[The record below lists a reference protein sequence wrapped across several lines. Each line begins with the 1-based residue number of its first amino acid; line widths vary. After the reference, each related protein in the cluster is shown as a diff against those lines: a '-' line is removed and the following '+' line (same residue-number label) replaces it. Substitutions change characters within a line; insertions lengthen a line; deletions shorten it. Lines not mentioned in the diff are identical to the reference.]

1 MKISA
6 QIGLVTK
13 RRLFKTM
20 EGKKK
25 KNAGK
30 SANHKEILP
39 NSFAMLAV
47 HRKL

>member
-13 RRLFKTM
+13 RRLFKNM
-20 EGKKK
+20 EGKK